1 MKQSLSGFVLKESTY
16 IRCGQEYVTADIFD
30 RQSFI
35 HIIFADIFPDQKNSR
50 VFLRTVRNFL
60 KKIFCF
66 INKRLVKFTEGK
78 TSVDCFRNSF
88 RIAGTWNFLLM
99 TCILKT
105 EKKLVVQVFDRI
117 LKKFAVVGKTLEK
130 LFQQS
135 GCGILINIRQ
145 CLRGPWNIFRIP
157 QSVPSENFRHE
168 SGSGGKAESVKKENT
183 PYIEASFRDR
193 RR

>member
-1 MKQSLSGFVLKESTY
+1 M
-16 IRCGQEYVTADIFD
+16 
-30 RQSFI
+30 
-35 HIIFADIFPDQKNSR
+35 
-50 VFLRTVRNFL
+50 
-60 KKIFCF
+60 
-66 INKRLVKFTEGK
+66 KFTEGK

-99 TCILKT
+99 TCILQT
-105 EKKLVVQVFDRI
+105 EKKLVVQIFDRI

-168 SGSGGKAESVKKENT
+168 SGSGGKAESVKKKIHHILKLLFEIDAGNMVR
-183 PYIEASFRDR
+183 IQKILELLKQISHGWRGSFQK
-193 RR
+193 

>member
-1 MKQSLSGFVLKESTY
+1 M
-16 IRCGQEYVTADIFD
+16 TADIFD

-66 INKRLVKFTEGK
+66 INKSLVKFTEGK

-99 TCILKT
+99 TCILQT
-105 EKKLVVQVFDRI
+105 EKKLVVQIFDRI
-117 LKKFAVVGKTLEK
+117 LKKFAVVGKLW
-130 LFQQS
+130 
-135 GCGILINIRQ
+135 R
-145 CLRGPWNIFRIP
+145 
-157 QSVPSENFRHE
+157 
-168 SGSGGKAESVKKENT
+168 
-183 PYIEASFRDR
+183 SFSSRADAAF
-193 RR
+193 